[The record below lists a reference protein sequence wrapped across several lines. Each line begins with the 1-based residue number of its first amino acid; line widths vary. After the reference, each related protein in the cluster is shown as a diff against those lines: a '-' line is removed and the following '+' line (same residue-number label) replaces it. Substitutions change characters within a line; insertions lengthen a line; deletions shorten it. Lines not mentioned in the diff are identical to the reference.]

1 MTKNYE
7 IILNYIK
14 DLSIEIP
21 NAETFIFSREN
32 ITKYTLGLNIKTNPI
47 KDQTIE
53 VITNL
58 NYKDKNENK
67 RKSYFEISYATVIK
81 LKNKNMKKDEL
92 ERLILCDLQN
102 DIYPNLEKIF
112 FFFFKDAGFPDMKLD
127 KKIDFEKLYQQKLN

>member
-7 IILNYIK
+7 IVFNYIK
-14 DLSIEIP
+14 DLSVEIP
-21 NAETFIFSREN
+21 DAEAFLFSREN
-32 ITKYTLGLNIKTNPI
+32 ITRYTLGLNISTNLI

-58 NYKDKNENK
+58 NYKDKSENK

-81 LKNKNMKKDEL
+81 LKNKEMKKDEL

-102 DIYPNLEKIF
+102 DIYPDLEKIF
-112 FFFFKDAGFPDMKLD
+112 LKSIKDAGFPDMKLD
-127 KKIDFEKLYQQKLN
+127 IKIDFEKLYQQKLN

>member
-7 IILNYIK
+7 IVFNYIK
-14 DLSIEIP
+14 DLSVEIP
-21 NAETFIFSREN
+21 DAEAFLFSREN
-32 ITKYTLGLNIKTNPI
+32 ITKYTLGLNISTNPI

-58 NYKDKNENK
+58 NYKDKSENK
-67 RKSYFEISYATVIK
+67 KKSYFEISYATVIK
-81 LKNKNMKKDEL
+81 LKNKEMKKDEL

-102 DIYPNLEKIF
+102 DIYPDLEKIF
-112 FFFFKDAGFPDMKLD
+112 LKSIKDAGFPDMKLE